1 MVHLRVAEFDDA
13 DHCMMG
19 PESPIS
25 CSDVLD
31 QSPDGII
38 YADHDGMILLW
49 NLGAQAIFGYASSE
63 VLGKSL
69 DILIPE
75 RFRAAHWKGF
85 NHAMSTGQPLHVGR
99 VLRTRSVHKN
109 GNKLYVDLTFGM
121 VKDAMGTI
129 RGSVAMVRDATGQ
142 HLREEQA
149 ALK

>member
-1 MVHLRVAEFDDA
+1 MV
-13 DHCMMG
+13 G

-25 CSDVLD
+25 CTDVLD

-38 YADHDGMILLW
+38 YADHDGLIRLW
-49 NLGAQAIFGYASSE
+49 NRGAQAIFGYAASE

-85 NHAMSTGQPLHVGR
+85 HHAMATGQPLHVGR

-109 GNKLYVDLTFGM
+109 GNRLYVDLTFGM
-121 VKDAMGTI
+121 VKDATGTT
-129 RGSVAMVRDATGQ
+129 RGSVAMVRDATDQ
-142 HLREEQA
+142 HVRDAQA
-149 ALK
+149 ASK